1 MLQCLAV
8 CCSEVQ
14 SLDAVHISLLPRAD
28 SPGVWCSE
36 GQYVALCHSALQCAA
51 VIGQSTNVAVTSC
64 RFIWSVVQY
73 VAVCC
78 SEVQH
83 VAVRCSV
90 LQSSDRVHMSPL
102 HRADL
107 PGVVCSEVQYVAVSC
122 SRRYLV
128 QIHLECSAVGCSTLL
143 CVVVCGSVLQSSDRV
158 HHVATTS
165 SILVWSEVQCGAVH
179 CSVLQ
184 CVAVCCSHQTE
195 NTMSLLLVQIYMEC
209 VAMGCCMLQCLAE
222 C

>member
-1 MLQCLAV
+1 MLLCV
-8 CCSEVQ
+8 TVHCSVLQ
-14 SLDAVHISLLPRAD
+14 SSDRVHMSPLPRAD
-28 SPGVWCSE
+28 SSGVWCSM
-36 GQYVALCHSALQCAA
+36 LQ
-51 VIGQSTNVAVTSC
+51 
-64 RFIWSVVQY
+64 
-73 VAVCC
+73 CC